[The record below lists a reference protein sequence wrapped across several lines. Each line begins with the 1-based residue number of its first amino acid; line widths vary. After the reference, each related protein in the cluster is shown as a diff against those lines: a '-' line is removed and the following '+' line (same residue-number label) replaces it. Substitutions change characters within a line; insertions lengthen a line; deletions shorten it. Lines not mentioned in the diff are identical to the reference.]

1 MDKHRAD
8 EIPALDGLRALACI
22 LVVLSHLPEYFTQGG
37 GWLAT
42 GLPLGQVGVALFFG
56 LSGFLMTHLYVG
68 SSFTLSRVLN
78 YLIARFSRI
87 APAYWLTIVL
97 CFLLFRF
104 VDPEFVFRID
114 EHNLLRHLL
123 FLGSEGVFWS
133 IPPEIQYY
141 LFFLLFWGAW
151 QQWLQGRKMLLILL
165 TLACV
170 GLMASREA
178 WPGILLP
185 SKLHFFLSGT
195 LAAMLFHRLRQRLTL
210 SCWLLAG
217 LQCLMVLVLT
227 VSVLS
232 LHGMSEQTF
241 YGHSGFYLLVALAL
255 LVLSFPSRI
264 MDFMLGNRLLGWF
277 GKVSF
282 SVYLLHCPVIYLFN
296 RFCLSL
302 GWQGAVY
309 DGLALLLALLLPGLF
324 SQWVELPLCN
334 LAKRRGQ
341 QWTKGWLA
349 RRAQTAVAL

>member
-22 LVVLSHLPEYFTQGG
+22 LVVLSHLPEYFTQGN
-37 GWLAT
+37 GWFAT
-42 GLPLGQVGVALFFG
+42 VLPLGQIGVALFFG

-68 SSFTLSRVLN
+68 SSFSLSRVLN

-87 APAYWLTIVL
+87 APAYWLTILL
-97 CFLLFRF
+97 CFLLYRF
-104 VDPEFVFRID
+104 VDPAFVFRID

-141 LFFLLFWGAW
+141 LFFLLIWGAW
-151 QQWLQGRKMLLILL
+151 QQWGQGRKMLLILL
-165 TLACV
+165 VLACM

-185 SKLHFFLSGT
+185 SKLHFFVSGT
-195 LAAMLFHRLRQRLTL
+195 LAAMLFHRVRQRVNPPPALVF
-210 SCWLLAG
+210 G
-217 LQCLMVLVLT
+217 LQVLMLLGLSL
-227 VSVLS
+227 SVLN
-232 LHGMSEQTF
+232 LHGMDETTF
-241 YGHSGFYLLVALAL
+241 YAHSFFFLPVALAL
-255 LVLSFPSRI
+255 VVLSLPSRL
-264 MDFMLGNRLLGWF
+264 MDGLLGNRLLGWF

-302 GWQGAVY
+302 GWQGGLY
-309 DGLALLLALLLPGLF
+309 DVLALLLALLLPGLF

-334 LAKRRGQ
+334 LAKRRVQ